1 MTVGQRI
8 AQKRKELGLSQETLG
23 EQLGVSRQAI
33 YKWESD
39 ATLPEI
45 EKLIALSRIFG
56 VSVGWLLGEEKDS
69 APKEL
74 SEEQLLMVQEIVDRY
89 LAARAERETGSPSSW
104 WPEPESSELSP
115 EQRRLVAAVAD
126 RVQANLPP
134 QEPPK
139 RRRWPWVIAAA
150 ACLAII
156 IALFSLSEQLRSLD
170 NQTHYLQSSMQ
181 MVENSVANQ
190 ISSITGRVEEI
201 LKSQNDLTAD
211 YSTEVVSVD
220 PADGMA
226 TFSWRVVPKTYQP
239 GMQAWIDIENGPA
252 RITYGPYD
260 PVREVF
266 SGEFTVALTDITAI
280 YVVFEYGGI
289 RQTQLL
295 DTYENLYHHSF
306 PSIYLDIR
314 PFHHRIDEK
323 TNALTEPLEGAVT
336 GWPGDGDFKDLQ
348 SVGISSYR
356 LGLFADQSLVAWF
369 TPGTHIVNYMND
381 DGTLTPVEEEWHTL
395 STNGIVLDQEKVYC
409 VAAVIIDQY
418 GREFVMM
425 DTPTHYQPSE
435 GWISRGS
442 YSSGPHFDGWTY

>member
-89 LAARAERETGSPSSW
+89 LAARSESEAGSANW

-115 EQRRLVAAVAD
+115 EQLRLVAAVAD

-181 MVENSVANQ
+181 MIETSVANQ
-190 ISSITGRVEEI
+190 IGSITGRVEEI

-239 GMQAWIDIENGPA
+239 GMQAWIDIENGPV
-252 RITYGPYD
+252 RITYGPYN

-266 SGEFTVALTDITAI
+266 SGEFTIALTDSTAI

-295 DTYENLYHHSF
+295 DVYEGL
-306 PSIYLDIR
+306 
-314 PFHHRIDEK
+314 
-323 TNALTEPLEGAVT
+323 LT
-336 GWPGDGDFKDLQ
+336 
-348 SVGISSYR
+348 SSYPSCWLDAWPLLHDVDDKTDTLTDELDAR
-356 LGLFADQSLVAWF
+356 LMPIDDITLGYVESYRIGLFANQELVAWF
-369 TPGTHIVNYMND
+369 TPTTRDVILNGVPTQ
-381 DGTLTPVEEEWHTL
+381 EEIHVL
-395 STNGIVLDQEKVYC
+395 SEKGMVLDRSKTYC
-409 VAAVIIDQY
+409 IAAVVTDEY
-418 GREFVMM
+418 GREFV
-425 DTPTHYQPSE
+425 
-435 GWISRGS
+435 ISDSPVSWLGS
-442 YSSGPHFDGWTY
+442 TWASAGTYSSGPHFDGWTY

>member
-89 LAARAERETGSPSSW
+89 LAARSEREAASAAW

-134 QEPPK
+134 PPVPK
-139 RRRWPWVIAAA
+139 KRRWPWVIAAA

-181 MVENSVANQ
+181 MIETSVANQ
-190 ISSITGRVEEI
+190 INSITGRVEEI

-266 SGEFTVALTDITAI
+266 SGEFTVALTDSTAI

-295 DTYENLYHHSF
+295 DVYESLYFFTF
-306 PSIYLDIR
+306 PSCSLNVWPLSHDI
-314 PFHHRIDEK
+314 DDS
-323 TNALTEPLEGAVT
+323 TNALT
-336 GWPGDGDFKDLQ
+336 DDLQ
-348 SVGISSYR
+348 VDLAVYVDPYVSGQAQVVSYR
-356 LGLFADQSLVAWF
+356 IGLFADQELVKWF
-369 TPGTHIVNYMND
+369 TPTTRNVILNGTH
-381 DGTLTPVEEEWHTL
+381 TQEEIHLL
-395 STNGIVLDQEKVYC
+395 SKEGIVLDRSKTYC
-409 VAAVIIDQY
+409 VAAVVTDEY
-418 GREFVMM
+418 GREFV
-425 DTPTHYQPSE
+425 
-435 GWISRGS
+435 ISDSPVSWLGS
-442 YSSGPHFDGWTY
+442 TWASAGTYSSGPHFEGWTY

>member
-56 VSVGWLLGEEKDS
+56 VSVGWLLGEEEDLS

-89 LAARAERETGSPSSW
+89 LAARSEDETGSAVW
-104 WPEPESSELSP
+104 WPEPESRELSP
-115 EQRRLVAAVAD
+115 EQLRLVAAVAD

-156 IALFSLSEQLRSLD
+156 ITLFNLSEQLRSLD

-181 MVENSVANQ
+181 SIQSSVSYQ
-190 ISSITGRVEEI
+190 INSITGRVEEI

-211 YSTEVVSVD
+211 YSTEVTGID
-220 PADGMA
+220 PASGMA
-226 TFSWRVVPKTYQP
+226 SFSFRVIPKTHQK
-239 GMQAWIDIENGPA
+239 GMVAWVDVVNEGA
-252 RITYGPYD
+252 HITFGPYEA
-260 PVREVF
+260 VREVF
-266 SGEFTVALTDITAI
+266 SGEFTVALTDSTTI
-280 YVVFEYGGI
+280 YIAFERDGV

-295 DTYENLYHHSF
+295 DTYENLYFYTF
-306 PSIYLDIR
+306 PSCWLDVW
-314 PFHHRIDEK
+314 PLSFDVDNS
-323 TNALTEPLEGAVT
+323 TNALTDHLHGELAVHVD
-336 GWPGDGDFKDLQ
+336 P
-348 SVGISSYR
+348 SVATQAQVVSYR
-356 LGLFADQSLVAWF
+356 IGLFADQKLVVWF
-369 TPGTHIVNYMND
+369 TPTTRDVLLNGVPIQ
-381 DGTLTPVEEEWHTL
+381 EEIHFL
-395 STNGIVLDQEKVYC
+395 SREGIVLDRGKTYC
-409 VAAVIIDQY
+409 VAAVVTDDY
-418 GREFVMM
+418 GREFIISDIPISWQNSAWASV
-425 DTPTHYQPSE
+425 DT
-435 GWISRGS
+435 

>member
-89 LAARAERETGSPSSW
+89 LAARSEREAGSAAW

-115 EQRRLVAAVAD
+115 EQLRLVAAVAD

-134 QEPPK
+134 PPVPK
-139 RRRWPWVIAAA
+139 KRRWPWVIAAA

-266 SGEFTVALTDITAI
+266 SGEFTVALTDSTAI

-295 DTYENLYHHSF
+295 DVYESLYFFTF
-306 PSIYLDIR
+306 PSCSLDVW
-314 PFHHRIDEK
+314 PLSHDIDDS
-323 TNALTEPLEGAVT
+323 TNALT
-336 GWPGDGDFKDLQ
+336 DDLQ
-348 SVGISSYR
+348 VDLAVYVDPYVSGQAQVVSYR
-356 LGLFADQSLVAWF
+356 IGLFADQELVKWF
-369 TPGTHIVNYMND
+369 TPTTRDVILNGTP
-381 DGTLTPVEEEWHTL
+381 TQEEIHL
-395 STNGIVLDQEKVYC
+395 LPKDGIVLDRSKTYC
-409 VAAVIIDQY
+409 VAAVVTDEY
-418 GREFVMM
+418 GREFV
-425 DTPTHYQPSE
+425 
-435 GWISRGS
+435 ISDSPVSWLGS
-442 YSSGPHFDGWTY
+442 TWASAGTYSSGPYFEGWTY

>member
-89 LAARAERETGSPSSW
+89 LAARSEREAGSAAW

-134 QEPPK
+134 PPVPK
-139 RRRWPWVIAAA
+139 KRRWPWVIAAA

-190 ISSITGRVEEI
+190 INSITGRVEEI

-266 SGEFTVALTDITAI
+266 SGEFTVALTDSTAI

-295 DTYENLYHHSF
+295 DVYESLYFFTF
-306 PSIYLDIR
+306 PSCSLDVW
-314 PFHHRIDEK
+314 PLSHDIDDS
-323 TNALTEPLEGAVT
+323 TNALT
-336 GWPGDGDFKDLQ
+336 DDLQ
-348 SVGISSYR
+348 GDLAVYVDPYVSGQAQVVSYR
-356 LGLFADQSLVAWF
+356 IGLFADQELVKWF
-369 TPGTHIVNYMND
+369 TPTTRDVILNGTP
-381 DGTLTPVEEEWHTL
+381 TQEEIHL
-395 STNGIVLDQEKVYC
+395 LPKDGIVLDRSKTYC
-409 VAAVIIDQY
+409 IAAVVTDEY
-418 GREFVMM
+418 EREFV
-425 DTPTHYQPSE
+425 
-435 GWISRGS
+435 ISDSPVSWLGS
-442 YSSGPHFDGWTY
+442 TWASAGTYSSGPHFDGWTY

>member
-89 LAARAERETGSPSSW
+89 LAARSEREAGSAAW

-115 EQRRLVAAVAD
+115 EQLRLVAAVAD

-134 QEPPK
+134 PPVPK
-139 RRRWPWVIAAA
+139 KRRWPWVIAAA

-239 GMQAWIDIENGPA
+239 GMKAWIDIENDYA

-266 SGEFTVALTDITAI
+266 SGKFTVALTDSTAI

-295 DTYENLYHHSF
+295 DVYESLYFFTF
-306 PSIYLDIR
+306 PSCSLDVW
-314 PFHHRIDEK
+314 PLSHDIDDS
-323 TNALTEPLEGAVT
+323 TNALT
-336 GWPGDGDFKDLQ
+336 DDLQ
-348 SVGISSYR
+348 VDLAVYVDPYVSGQAQVVSYR
-356 LGLFADQSLVAWF
+356 IGLFADQELVKWF
-369 TPGTHIVNYMND
+369 TPTTRDVILNGTH
-381 DGTLTPVEEEWHTL
+381 TQEEIHLL
-395 STNGIVLDQEKVYC
+395 SKEGIVLDRSKTYC
-409 VAAVIIDQY
+409 VAAVVTDEY
-418 GREFVMM
+418 GREFV
-425 DTPTHYQPSE
+425 
-435 GWISRGS
+435 ISDSPVSWLGS
-442 YSSGPHFDGWTY
+442 TWASAGTYSSGPYFEGWTY